1 MKESYAV
8 LLHAVIDENTPQ
20 RATVIVTTDEGE
32 NLEYYSVAE
41 CGVEDAWLVMT
52 ALQFQADIKYD
63 KLLAESKDIAE
74 QIAQENPKT
83 NMWANHFESLEIQAE
98 E

>member
-8 LLHAVIDENTPQ
+8 LLHPVIDDNIPQ

-32 NLEYYSVAE
+32 DREYHSVAE
-41 CGVEDAWLVMT
+41 CGVEDAWLVMG

-63 KLLAESKDIAE
+63 RLLAECEEIAL
-74 QIAQENPKT
+74 QITQENLKAIKT
-83 NMWANHFESLEIQAE
+83 ELKNIN
-98 E
+98 